1 MIQSQH
7 HYNRYTRF
15 IGSLHGQSV
24 NGYAEVHHI
33 VPRSLGGS
41 DDADNLICLT
51 ARQHFVAHWM
61 LARALGGSA
70 ARAFFMMSNFGKY
83 GQVNSTT
90 YAIARQEYA
99 EQVSQ
104 QLKGKPSQCPFS
116 EETKQKMRE
125 AKLGRKLREET
136 KQKLRIAM
144 LGQKRGPEFGKKV
157 SEAKR
162 GRGNGRLGC
171 AMSEQ
176 TKQLIGDAQRGAL
189 NHMTGRKHSPETR
202 EKMRTAHMKRKQDAE
217 YLKWLE
223 AGNTPLPCDAPVVIA
238 CDPVLPA
245 EPVSVQLVTES
256 VQVLPVDVPP
266 SIQVTL

>member
-15 IGSLHGQSV
+15 IGSLRGQSV
-24 NGYAEVHHI
+24 DGYAEVHHI

-41 DDADNLICLT
+41 DDADNLIRLT
-51 ARQHFVAHWM
+51 ARQHYVAHWM

-70 ARAFFMMSNFGKY
+70 ARAFFMMSNFGRY
-83 GQVNSTT
+83 GHVNSTT

-99 EQVSQ
+99 KIAAIQMTGRIMPPVSKETRKKQ
-104 QLKGKPSQCPFS
+104 SQ
-116 EETKQKMRE
+116 
-125 AKLGRKLREET
+125 AKLGKKLTPEHIEKVRQT
-136 KQKLRIAM
+136 RIGKKM
-144 LGQKRGPEFGKKV
+144 PPEFGKKV

-176 TKQLIGDAQRGAL
+176 TKQRIGDAQRGAL

-202 EKMRTAHMKRKQDAE
+202 EKMRIAHMKRKQDAE
-217 YLKWLE
+217 YLRWLE
-223 AGNTPLPCDAPVVIA
+223 TGNKPI
-238 CDPVLPA
+238 PA
-245 EPVSVQLVTES
+245 DE
-256 VQVLPVDVPP
+256 
-266 SIQVTL
+266 

>member
-7 HYNRYTRF
+7 HYNRYTQF

-24 NGYAEVHHI
+24 DGYAEVHHI

-41 DDADNLICLT
+41 NDADNLIRLT

-70 ARAFFMMSNFGKY
+70 ARAFFMMSNFGRY

-125 AKLGRKLREET
+125 AKLGRSLREET

-144 LGQKRGPEFGKKV
+144 LGQKRGPEFAAKV

-162 GRGNGRLGC
+162 GRSNGRSGHV
-171 AMSEQ
+171 MSAQ
-176 TKQLIGDAQRGAL
+176 TKQRIGDAQRGAL
-189 NHMTGRKHSPETR
+189 NHMTGRKHSPETK
-202 EKMRTAHMKRKQDAE
+202 EKMRIAHMKRKQDAE
-217 YLKWLE
+217 YLKWLA
-223 AGNTPLPCDAPVVIA
+223 AGNQPIPANAGEGHEPLPP
-238 CDPVLPA
+238 
-245 EPVSVQLVTES
+245 EEN
-256 VQVLPVDVPP
+256 
-266 SIQVTL
+266 